1 MKNGLNIL
9 IKISDNW
16 TAYFLLKLV
25 LVNLPILYY
34 IDIEIA
40 L

>member
-1 MKNGLNIL
+1 MKNGLNIF
-9 IKISDNW
+9 IKTPDNW

-34 IDIEIA
+34 INYNIA
-40 L
+40 P